1 MTPSSSGSSIQADP
15 INTPTR
21 IILMDL
27 NVALSENFSEMK
39 HHSFINFITSEEKYR
54 LWLIDLLRE
63 EYVIVITAR
72 DIKWKGQTL
81 KRIFEESGW
90 NPQEAL
96 FNDTGMKGD
105 NPPEIKKAAMEK
117 YVLPTHGADANY
129 LAIESNASTRSMYK
143 KLGIKAIDCLREG
156 SWTEIPKQ

>member
-1 MTPSSSGSSIQADP
+1 
-15 INTPTR
+15 
-21 IILMDL
+21 MDL

-39 HHSFINFITSEEKYR
+39 HHSFINYITTEEKYR

-72 DIKWKGQTL
+72 DIKWKEQTL

-96 FNDTGMKGD
+96 FNDTGISGQKA
-105 NPPEIKKAAMEK
+105 PEIKKAAMEK
-117 YVLPTHGADANY
+117 YVLPVHGEDANY

-143 KLGIKAIDCLREG
+143 KLGIKAIDCMRDG
-156 SWTEIPKQ
+156 SWSEIPNE

>member
-1 MTPSSSGSSIQADP
+1 MTPTSLNTEKTLDP
-15 INTPTR
+15 LNTPKR

-72 DIKWKGQTL
+72 DIKWKEQTL

-117 YVLPTHGADANY
+117 YVLPNHGSSANY

-143 KLGIKAIDCLREG
+143 KLGVKAIDCLREG
-156 SWTEIPKQ
+156 SWTEIPNV

>member
-1 MTPSSSGSSIQADP
+1 MTLPSSSAENQKDP
-15 INTPTR
+15 LNTPKR

-72 DIKWKGQTL
+72 DIKWKEQTL

-96 FNDTGMKGD
+96 FNDTGISGQKA
-105 NPPEIKKAAMEK
+105 PEIKKAAMEK
-117 YVLPTHGADANY
+117 YVLPVHGEDANY

-143 KLGIKAIDCLREG
+143 KLGIKAIDCMRDG
-156 SWTEIPKQ
+156 SWSEIPNE

>member
-1 MTPSSSGSSIQADP
+1 MTLPSSSAENQEDP
-15 INTPTR
+15 LNTPKR

-72 DIKWKGQTL
+72 DIKWKEQTL

-96 FNDTGMKGD
+96 FNDTGISGQKA
-105 NPPEIKKAAMEK
+105 PEIKKAAMEK
-117 YVLPTHGADANY
+117 YVLPVHGEDANY

-143 KLGIKAIDCLREG
+143 KLGIKAIDCMRDG
-156 SWTEIPKQ
+156 SWSEIPNE

>member
-1 MTPSSSGSSIQADP
+1 MTPPTLGSNIQADP
-15 INTPTR
+15 LNTPKR

-54 LWLIDLLRE
+54 LWLIDLLRQ

-72 DIKWKGQTL
+72 DIKWKEQTL

-96 FNDTGMKGD
+96 FNDTGISGQRA
-105 NPPEIKKAAMEK
+105 PEIKKAAMEK
-117 YVLPTHGADANY
+117 YVLPTHGTDANY
-129 LAIESNASTRSMYK
+129 LAIESNAATRSMYK
-143 KLGIKAIDCLREG
+143 KLGIKAIDCMREG
-156 SWTEIPKQ
+156 SWSEIPKD

>member
-1 MTPSSSGSSIQADP
+1 
-15 INTPTR
+15 
-21 IILMDL
+21 MDL

-72 DIKWKGQTL
+72 DIKWKEQTL

-96 FNDTGMKGD
+96 FNDTGIKGD

-117 YVLPTHGADANY
+117 YVLPVHGEDANY

-143 KLGIKAIDCLREG
+143 KLGVMAINCLREG
-156 SWTEIPKQ
+156 SWTEIPNE

>member
-1 MTPSSSGSSIQADP
+1 MTLSSSGNDNQVDP
-15 INTPTR
+15 LNSPKR

-27 NVALSENFSEMK
+27 NVALSENFAEMK

-54 LWLIDLLRE
+54 LWLIDLLRK

-72 DIKWKGQTL
+72 DIKWKEQTL

-96 FNDTGMKGD
+96 FNDTGISGQKA
-105 NPPEIKKAAMEK
+105 PEIKKAAMEK
-117 YVLPTHGADANY
+117 YVLPTHGAGANY
-129 LAIESNASTRSMYK
+129 LAIESNAATRSMYK
-143 KLGIKAIDCLREG
+143 KLGVKAIDCMREG
-156 SWTEIPKQ
+156 SWAEIPNE

>member
-1 MTPSSSGSSIQADP
+1 MTLLTSGSNIQPDSL
-15 INTPTR
+15 NTPKR

-27 NVALSENFSEMK
+27 NVALSANFSEMK

-72 DIKWKGQTL
+72 DIKWKEQTL

-96 FNDTGMKGD
+96 FNDTGISGQKA
-105 NPPEIKKAAMEK
+105 PEIKKAAMEK
-117 YVLPTHGADANY
+117 YVLPTHGAGANY
-129 LAIESNASTRSMYK
+129 LAIESNAATRSMYK
-143 KLGIKAIDCLREG
+143 KLGIKAIDCMREG
-156 SWTEIPKQ
+156 SWSEIPNE